1 MDKSVIVSVRLPEAE
16 LRRLQLLAQVY
27 ERSVGELIRVAVGK
41 HVEELTRTEEFKTR
55 GLELQRRNEQM
66 LNEFLEASGAIA
78 SRPKVVRSMPRE
90 VPASKLSKLT
100 VADPARVDEGWGS
113 LINLEILP
121 TVGYAEL
128 GAAASHK
135 ASKPKSTQRRFT
147 LAWKQGEHEWSM
159 EGLSVGDSHELV
171 LSSRD
176 GLQPGSITWKNSA
189 TGVNEVLPLKASNDG
204 RILISG
210 ISLSKALKRVES
222 VRDTVDEA
230 QRREMLPIVHMAG
243 EAP

>member
-41 HVEELTRTEEFKTR
+41 HVEELTRTEEFKTK

-78 SRPKVVRSMPRE
+78 SRPKVVRSMPRAA
-90 VPASKLSKLT
+90 PTSKSSKLA
-100 VADPARVDEGWGS
+100 VADSARVDGGLGS
-113 LINLEILP
+113 LINVEILP
-121 TVGYAEL
+121 AVEYADL

-147 LAWKQGEHEWSM
+147 LTWKQGEHEWNM
-159 EGLSVGDSHELV
+159 EGISVGDSHELV
-171 LSSRD
+171 LSSKD
-176 GLQPGSITWKNSA
+176 GLRPGSLTWNNSA
-189 TGVNEVLPLKASNDG
+189 TGSSEPLTLMNSNDG
-204 RILISG
+204 RILIRG
-210 ISLSKALKRVES
+210 ISLSKALKRAET
-222 VRDTVDEA
+222 VRDTVDEVK
-230 QRREMLPIVHMAG
+230 RREMLPIVDIAG